1 VRGPETKQL
10 HLVRCLPR
18 LLDLFQGLQHLSRY
32 LVKRLQGLQLSGL
45 CQLQQKLMW
54 EEEHPTKSI

>member
-1 VRGPETKQL
+1 MKQL

-18 LLDLFQGLQHLSRY
+18 PLGQFQGLQHLSRY
-32 LVKRLQGLQLSGL
+32 LVKCLQVLQYLVL
-45 CQLQQKLMW
+45 CQLQQELMW